1 MALAGVVATQLTTP
15 ETRTISVFIGSRDF
29 TSHVKWDTL
38 VATDNGT
45 SGRGT
50 TNLHLERTMAQAPE
64 VYNRALLRVVD
75 HTNDAEAVRGVVLS
89 RKPLKLPG
97 YSALDIIAADI
108 GSLLDETFIPSE
120 VRPAETMRA
129 RIGYLWGAHAG
140 SFLSGDLSNVASIGG
155 TLPAQNFAGVTLRQ
169 AIEATI
175 SQASASADYYVDAL
189 GKLHVFTAESND
201 APLDIDADSPGA
213 GEVAPETLDIDYDS
227 GVYANRVYI
236 QGATPS
242 GSGFFTDHAAVS
254 AANGLVVTRVMRA
267 PDCETAAMAL
277 SLANMYLGRVSSGTP
292 RGSFS
297 LTGNHGWRAGQNL
310 TITSADHGLTDEPF
324 RIARVTTRIARPGSS
339 LLRHFSVEFGGSR
352 AGGTGVSADSLG
364 TGQLVSGQM
373 GGASNVYVT
382 SDGVSVT
389 DGSVVRAQIGKLPNG
404 SYGVRIVASDGS
416 VLIDGEQITLT
427 GSTGTISGSQLSGGT
442 IPSGVALGIA
452 QTTITADGVEVNDGS
467 VDRVTLGALGGGDY
481 GLKVVNSGSTV
492 IIDGTSNMFKILA
505 TGTHSVALGVGPNVS
520 GGDAVTL
527 TGLGTLSTTPAHL
540 TFLATGNTTNA
551 NQHLGFLQTTFG
563 QKWVAGSS
571 GGSPNQ
577 SRQLADHVGDA
588 HTALNGSGYVV
599 HQVSGKNDSGVV
611 SVTFYARYYILKEA
625 AL

>member
-120 VRPAETMRA
+120 VRTAETMQA
-129 RIGYLWGAHAG
+129 RIGYLWGAYAG

-201 APLDIDADSPGA
+201 APLDINADAPGA
-213 GEVAPETLDIDYDS
+213 GEVAPQRLDIDYDS

-297 LTGNHGWRAGQNL
+297 VTGNDGWRAGQNL
-310 TITSADHGLTDEPF
+310 TITSAEHSLTDEPF

-364 TGQLVSGQM
+364 SGQLVSGQM

-427 GSTGTISGSQLSGGT
+427 KSTGR
-442 IPSGVALGIA
+442 IPVGVEFGIA
-452 QTTITADGVEVNDGS
+452 QTKVTADGIEVSDGS

-481 GLKVVNSGSTV
+481 GLKVVNSGNTV
-492 IIDGTSNMFKILA
+492 IIDGTSNMFKIQA
-505 TGTHSVALGVGPNVS
+505 TGTQSVTVAS
-520 GGDAVTL
+520 GGAGTSTSTTL
-527 TGLGTLSTTPAHL
+527 TGLGALSTTPGHL
-540 TFLATGNTTNA
+540 TYLANGNQLSA
-551 NQHLGFLQTTFG
+551 NQHLGFWRYSTALRYA
-563 QKWVAGSS
+563 AGTS
-571 GGSPNQ
+571 GGTPNGQFEAMFASGFSFTNLNESQQVRVYVALDNEASP
-577 SRQLADHVGDA
+577 
-588 HTALNGSGYVV
+588 
-599 HQVSGKNDSGVV
+599 VSQ
-611 SVTFYARYYILKEA
+611 TLYERYYILQEA